1 MEGKKYFFAQNSSK
15 PIAQETNKFMKIRMT
30 NMLIKGEE
38 LGNKPNWQTGQT
50 HWSSYTNSEEKM
62 FLNFIIRTNETMD
75 EIIL

>member
-1 MEGKKYFFAQNSSK
+1 
-15 PIAQETNKFMKIRMT
+15 
-30 NMLIKGEE
+30 MLIKGEE